1 MTPIP
6 ILLYHSVAP
15 EATEQYAPWCVH
27 PGLFAAHLDVVL
39 ALGYTPLTISELV
52 DATTSG
58 TMPKRPI
65 AITFDDGR
73 ADFTEH
79 AVPVLESTGV
89 ASTMYVV
96 TDRIGGAS
104 DWLRMPGEAEQPMMS
119 WDDVRSA
126 AAAGVEIGSHSAT
139 HRELDVIPAADLADE
154 LVVSRQRLSDQLGA
168 PVRSF
173 AYPHGY
179 HSRSIIRRT
188 RQAGYDSACS
198 VKDRWSHEHD
208 DRFALSRLFVW
219 GTTSAADLESML
231 CDPAKRVPRSPQL
244 ERGLR
249 AGWRAVRWV
258 RYRMT
263 DRPPRAA

>member
-15 EATEQYAPWCVH
+15 EATDQYARWCVH
-27 PGLFAAHLDVVL
+27 PDLFAAQLDAVL

-52 DATTSG
+52 DATSSG
-58 TMPKRPI
+58 TLPKRPI

-73 ADFTEH
+73 ADFIEH
-79 AVPVLESTGV
+79 AVPTLQSAGV

-96 TDRIGGAS
+96 TDNIGGTS
-104 DWLRMPGEAEQPMMS
+104 DWLPMPGEADQPMMS

-139 HRELDVIPAADLADE
+139 HRELDVIPAADLTDE
-154 LVVSRQRLSDQLGA
+154 LVVSRQRLSDELGA

-179 HSRSIIRRT
+179 HSRSIVRRT
-188 RQAGYDSACS
+188 ELAGYDSACA

-219 GTTSAADLESML
+219 GTTSAGELESML
-231 CDPAKRVPRSPQL
+231 SDPATRAPRSVRL
-244 ERGLR
+244 ERPLR
-249 AGWRAVRWV
+249 AGWRAVRLV
-258 RYRMT
+258 RGRLA
-263 DRPPRAA
+263 DRSVRTA